1 MLNISHM
8 TIYCVYWTFQSMMLR
23 MLETGFEL
31 NHTQASH
38 ITIAIPIV
46 QCVVIFMT
54 MCLSKLT
61 GNQSVF
67 IFVASIICATT

>member
-8 TIYCVYWTFQSMMLR
+8 TIYCIYWTFQSMMLR
-23 MLETGFEL
+23 TLQTAFGL

-46 QCVVIFMT
+46 QCGIIIIT

-61 GNQSVF
+61 GNQSSF